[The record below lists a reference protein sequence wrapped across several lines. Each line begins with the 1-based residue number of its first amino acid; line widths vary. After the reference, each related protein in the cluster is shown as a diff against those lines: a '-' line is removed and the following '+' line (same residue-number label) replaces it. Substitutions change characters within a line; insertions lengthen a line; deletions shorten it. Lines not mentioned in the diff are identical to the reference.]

1 MAIVRTTTSPGE
13 NTPDPKKMAPAR
25 PADRANPARPGTRT
39 AAPARAGNAGQFISE
54 TQTELR
60 RVVWPT
66 RTEVRSG
73 TIVTVGLLIF
83 FAMYIFGLDYVAENL
98 FKLLG
103 LYGAAGAPGAPT
115 SGLPS

>member
-13 NTPDPKKMAPAR
+13 STPDPKKSVSAR
-25 PADRANPARPGTRT
+25 PADRAAPSRPGTRT
-39 AAPARAGNAGQFISE
+39 VAPTRPGNAGQFLSE

-66 RTEVRSG
+66 RTEVRNG
-73 TIVTVGLLIF
+73 TIVTIGLLVF
-83 FAMYIFGLDYVAENL
+83 FAMYIFGLDYIAENL

-103 LYGAAGAPGAPT
+103 LYGASASSVSDVP
-115 SGLPS
+115 GLPG